1 MSEKE
6 NQQPSGDDA
15 RPQGDGGPA
24 VSLQMLALALF
35 VMAIPAAIPLIVI
48 IEPSAVPFIPPV
60 DPDDSGTYFF
70 LIGLS
75 AVMLI
80 ANWTIVYV
88 IWRWLNRYAADAEHD
103 E

>member
-6 NQQPSGDDA
+6 EQQSGGDEA
-15 RPQGDGGPA
+15 RQQAGARPA
-24 VSLQMLALALF
+24 VSLQMLALALL
-35 VMAIPAAIPLIVI
+35 VMAIPAAIPLVVI
-48 IEPSAVPFIPPV
+48 IEPTSVPFIAPV

-88 IWRWLNRYAADAEHD
+88 IWRWLNRYAADTEHD